1 MLHQYETVL
10 TLALQ
15 LLKWSYLIIEM
26 IKISPSR
33 LLGLGTTSWT
43 AGWIPATTPSFT
55 GFMDNIRISF
65 GLCYKLCFCFSFPL
79 FCAQGHNKSE
89 ALDLSQLL
97 RCDFNYL
104 HQCKVYLTLQ
114 VSHFSTK
121 NPLWYKKRANS
132 GAVENIFTKVLH
144 LLLKCGKYLN
154 CVSIPFV
161 HIV

>member
-43 AGWIPATTPSFT
+43 ASWIPAATPSFT

-121 NPLWYKKRANS
+121 NPLWYKKKGQFWSCWKYIYKSAS
-132 GAVENIFTKVLH
+132 SAVKVW
-144 LLLKCGKYLN
+144 KYLN